1 MHDNPPAHES
11 RYTRVYLED
20 KEISHNKIMNW
31 PPQSPELNPIENL
44 WSTIKRR
51 LYPAGKQYRS
61 QGELWEA
68 IKNVCAALEPLKI
81 QNLTAT
87 MDNRLFSVIQ
97 KTGAYIG
104 M

>member
-1 MHDNPPAHES
+1 MHDNAPAHES

-51 LYPAGKQYRS
+51 LYPPGKPGTNNWGLHIVGS
-61 QGELWEA
+61 
-68 IKNVCAALEPLKI
+68 IP
-81 QNLTAT
+81 
-87 MDNRLFSVIQ
+87 
-97 KTGAYIG
+97 
-104 M
+104 

>member
-1 MHDNPPAHES
+1 
-11 RYTRVYLED
+11 
-20 KEISHNKIMNW
+20 MNW

-51 LYPAGKQYRS
+51 LYPAGKQYRRL
-61 QGELWEA
+61 GEVWEA

-87 MDNRLFSVIQ
+87 MDNRLFPVIK

>member
-1 MHDNPPAHES
+1 MHDNAPAHAS
-11 RYTRVYLED
+11 RYIRAYLED
-20 KEISHNKIMNW
+20 KGISHNKIMTW
-31 PPQSPELNPIENL
+31 PLQSPDLNPIENL

-51 LYPAGKQYRS
+51 LYPADKQYTS